1 MIVSVLGRQR
11 VILEDG
17 CYHKDV
23 WQGIVESSLLGLYAP
38 PAFMLVGMCVTWLH
52 SRWNERE

>member
-23 WQGIVESSLLGLYAP
+23 WQGIVESSLLGCFYASGNVCNLAP
-38 PAFMLVGMCVTWLH
+38 F
-52 SRWNERE
+52 